1 MSVNFIEKVH
11 EICDIW
17 SFRFEQ
23 PVPTSWIS
31 GQYLRLELP
40 VLTENKHDR
49 EHWFTISSTST
60 EGYIQI
66 TTRVSSSSF
75 KQSLDNLKPGD
86 PVIIDSIDGDFIW
99 QDSDKETVYIA
110 GGIGITPFRSILAD
124 RNYKKLPLNLH
135 LIYAGRDDSFAFK
148 DEFDA
153 IQANNPGF
161 MVSYISGKQLTAE
174 LLLETES
181 ELLKKVIYISGP
193 EPMVEALGVSLKEA
207 GLPDSSLKQDWFPGY
222 EVDSYF
228 QAN

>member
-1 MSVNFIEKVH
+1 MQFKFIEKVY
-11 EICDIW
+11 ENSDIW
-17 SFRFEQ
+17 SFRFQSEY
-23 PVPTSWIS
+23 PINWIA

-49 EHWFTISSTST
+49 EHWFTISSTSK
-60 EGYIQI
+60 EGYAQI

-75 KQSLDNLKPGD
+75 KQSLDKLKLGD
-86 PVIIDSIDGDFIW
+86 PIIIDSIDGDFIW
-99 QDSDKETVYIA
+99 QDSDKETIFIA

-124 RNYKKLPLNLH
+124 RNYKKLPINLH
-135 LIYAGRDDSFAFK
+135 LIYAGRDDKFAFK
-148 DEFDA
+148 EEFDA
-153 IQANNPGF
+153 IQANNPDF
-161 MVSYISGKQLTAE
+161 KVTYISGKQLTAE
-174 LLLETES
+174 LLLETEP

-222 EVDSYF
+222 EEDSYF